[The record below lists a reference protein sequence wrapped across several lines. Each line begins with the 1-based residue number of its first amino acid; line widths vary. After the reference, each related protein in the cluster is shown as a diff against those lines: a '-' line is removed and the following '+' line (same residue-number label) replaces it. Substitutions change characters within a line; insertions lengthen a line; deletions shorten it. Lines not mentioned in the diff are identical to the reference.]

1 MEKIRIREIS
11 WMDWRKLAALFQGIF
26 PELTTKEISHY
37 IRHYEDTI
45 AVAEASEGIVGFY
58 QFTPRI
64 GERTAW
70 LNYLGV
76 LPSHHHGGVGSQL
89 LRDFEMRAA
98 QMGFR
103 QAEFDV
109 LQQNQRA
116 IRFYE
121 KHGYARSHPV
131 DNKFRYRKTLTV
143 NVHAA
148 GDPQPARTRP
158 YLARVGRRVLYLM
171 LVGLSLLFANH

>member
-1 MEKIRIREIS
+1 MEKIRIRKIS
-11 WMDWRKLAALFQGIF
+11 WMDWRKLTALFQGIF
-26 PELTTKEISHY
+26 PKLTTKEISHY

-45 AVAEASEGIVGFY
+45 AVAEARAGLVGFY
-58 QFTPRI
+58 QFTPRADE
-64 GERTAW
+64 GTAW

-76 LPSHHHGGVGSQL
+76 IPSHYRSGVAAQL
-89 LRDFEMRAA
+89 LCEYEERATR
-98 QMGFR
+98 MGFR
-103 QAEFDV
+103 LAEFDV

-121 KHGYARSHPV
+121 KHGYARLHPV

-158 YLARVGRRVLYLM
+158 YPARLGRRVLYLT
-171 LVGLSLLFANH
+171 LVSLSLWWWCD